1 MVVIDISVNH
11 IFHVTAP
18 TIKPLTEVLY
28 VWKKV
33 LYVCIFGCNIAATLQ
48 GTCKHSYTWK
58 NSKCLQAAFKMMPSC
73 HLEKKMFFEQFKF
86 SSVDPSWFQIDGS
99 NQWYLTALHK
109 FHLQSTFHSRDIQ
122 FFVFL
127 SFPLLLPVGHY
138 FRGWSKINPKVYD
151 VINCLNKNSVT
162 NFVWYLEKE
171 KRYDIEYDIWVSDK

>member
-1 MVVIDISVNH
+1 MKNPIVKLLTKQLEKLTGS
-11 IFHVTAP
+11 
-18 TIKPLTEVLY
+18 IKNDAQLPLT
-28 VWKKV
+28 
-33 LYVCIFGCNIAATLQ
+33 
-48 GTCKHSYTWK
+48 
-58 NSKCLQAAFKMMPSC
+58 
-73 HLEKKMFFEQFKF
+73 KMFFEQFKF

-138 FRGWSKINPKVYD
+138 FRGWSKMNPKVYD